1 MSMDD
6 KQSFRSNSG
15 FPAASVGI
23 GGTASSS
30 GMSKGMQNKTALSP
44 TSRLVKDEPATS
56 LIATSG
62 NAALSG
68 TDFDEA
74 WRRSKTKLRAIVGED
89 VYSSWFNSTEF
100 ERFDGSVLT
109 VSAPTKFLK
118 NWVQSHYSKAL
129 FDACSSEFSDLER
142 VNVMLRQ
149 IGNAAQKSTI
159 AQQGANQAGGQAGNL
174 SEHAGGFTAKS
185 SNTIPAS
192 WPRGNAG
199 LAASHA
205 ASSGPFEGSPLDP
218 RYTFE
223 NFVVGSANRLAHAA
237 AKQVAET
244 VVEQPLRFNPLYIH
258 SSVGLGKTHLLH
270 AIAWEVKRR
279 NPHASVLYLTA
290 ERFRYHFVGAVM
302 AQDPLTFKD
311 KFRSVDLLLIDDLE
325 FMQGP
330 KTEEEFDHTLNMLL
344 DAGRQVVVASSRAP
358 VHLESLDARMR
369 SRLGGGLVT
378 EVSGLDYEMR
388 LSILERR
395 VAEKRSQDPS
405 FEIGRD
411 VLEFLASKLTE
422 SGRELDGAVTRLYAA
437 CHYIGEPITVES
449 AEHIIR
455 DLMHGTEPRRIKIED
470 ILRVVSKHFAVSR
483 GDILS
488 QRRHRSVVWPR
499 QIGMYLAKQLTTRSL
514 PEIGRRF
521 GGRDHTTVLHAIRK
535 IDGELKAST
544 KLRDEIEDLKRLLN
558 TN

>member
-6 KQSFRSNSG
+6 KQSGQTGAG
-15 FPAASVGI
+15 FPAAPGAPAA
-23 GGTASSS
+23 T
-30 GMSKGMQNKTALSP
+30 GMGKSFAPKTAMP
-44 TSRLVKDEPATS
+44 VTSRLAKDDATS
-56 LIATSG
+56 
-62 NAALSG
+62 AASANDG
-68 TDFDEA
+68 STAAASTDFDES
-74 WRRSKTKLRAIVGED
+74 WRRSKIKLKAIVGED
-89 VYSSWFNSTEF
+89 IYSSWFMSTDF
-100 ERFDGSVLT
+100 ERFEDGVLT

-118 NWVQSHYSKAL
+118 NWVQNHYSKAL
-129 FDACSSEFSDLER
+129 FDACSSEFKGLAR
-142 VNVMLRQ
+142 VNVLLRQ
-149 IGNAAQKSTI
+149 PGNAQKT
-159 AQQGANQAGGQAGNL
+159 AQQPQNSPSGDRGFEEAATGYVARANQ
-174 SEHAGGFTAKS
+174 SK
-185 SNTIPAS
+185 PS
-192 WPRGNAG
+192 WPRPLVATNSGQNSGA
-199 LAASHA
+199 
-205 ASSGPFEGSPLDP
+205 GPFEGSPLDP

-223 NFVVGSANRLAHAA
+223 NFVIGSANRLAHAA

-244 VVEQPLRFNPLYIH
+244 VLEQPLRFNPLYIH

-270 AIAWEVKRR
+270 AIAWDVKRR
-279 NPHASVLYLTA
+279 HPNASVLYLTA

-344 DAGRQVVVASSRAP
+344 DGGRQVVVASSRAP

-378 EVSGLDYEMR
+378 EVSSLDYEMR

-395 VAEKRSQDPS
+395 VAEKRSQDPT

-411 VLEFLASKLTE
+411 VLEFLAGKLTE

-437 CHYIGEPITVES
+437 CHYIGEPITVDS

-455 DLMHGTEPRRIKIED
+455 DLMHGSEPRRIKIED
-470 ILRVVSKHFAVSR
+470 ILRVVSKHFGVSR

-499 QIGMYLAKQLTTRSL
+499 QIGMYLSKQLTTRSL

-535 IDGELKAST
+535 IDGVLQGDT

>member
-1 MSMDD
+1 MSIED
-6 KQSFRSNSG
+6 KQFVRVSG
-15 FPAASVGI
+15 GYPVTRGTPAASGLSNSLPTRLAASPARVAKDESAMAAI
-23 GGTASSS
+23 AASSN
-30 GMSKGMQNKTALSP
+30 GDNGEGALP
-44 TSRLVKDEPATS
+44 DY
-56 LIATSG
+56 
-62 NAALSG
+62 
-68 TDFDEA
+68 DEA
-74 WRRSKTKLRAIVGED
+74 WRRAKTKLKAIVGED
-89 VYSSWFNSTEF
+89 VFSSWFNSTEF
-100 ERFDGSVLT
+100 EQYSNGVLS

-118 NWVQSHYSKAL
+118 NWVQNHYSKVL
-129 FDACSSEFSDLER
+129 IDACRSEFKDIER
-142 VNVMLRQ
+142 VNVLLRQ
-149 IGNAAQKSTI
+149 LGNAAQKTGTI
-159 AQQGANQAGGQAGNL
+159 QPAPGGDRGFEEQQSSFAG
-174 SEHAGGFTAKS
+174 K
-185 SNTIPAS
+185 PASGPIS
-192 WPRGNAG
+192 WPRPISPNA
-199 LAASHA
+199 AALTA
-205 ASSGPFEGSPLDP
+205 GAGGFEGSPLDP
-218 RYTFE
+218 RFTFE
-223 NFVVGSANRLAHAA
+223 NFIVGSANRLAHAA

-244 VVEQPLRFNPLYIH
+244 VLEQPLRFNPLFIH
-258 SSVGLGKTHLLH
+258 SNVGLGKTHLLH
-270 AIAWEVKRR
+270 AVAWDVKRR
-279 NPHASVLYLTA
+279 HPNASVLYLTA

-344 DAGRQVVVASSRAP
+344 DGGRQVVVASSRAP

-378 EVSGLDYEMR
+378 EVSALDYEMR
-388 LSILERR
+388 LSILDRR
-395 VAEKRSQDPS
+395 VAEKRAQDPS

-437 CHYIGEPITVES
+437 CHYIGEPITVDS

-470 ILRVVSKHFAVSR
+470 ILRVVSKHFGVSR

-499 QIGMYLAKQLTTRSL
+499 QIGMYLSKQLTTRSL

-521 GGRDHTTVLHAIRK
+521 GGRDHTTVLHACRE
-535 IDGELKAST
+535 IDGELTDNS

-558 TN
+558 TNS

>member
-1 MSMDD
+1 MSV
-6 KQSFRSNSG
+6 SG
-15 FPAASVGI
+15 ASAAS
-23 GGTASSS
+23 
-30 GMSKGMQNKTALSP
+30 
-44 TSRLVKDEPATS
+44 PA
-56 LIATSG
+56 G
-62 NAALSG
+62 NS
-68 TDFDEA
+68 DFDEA
-74 WRRSKTKLRAIVGED
+74 WRRAKSKLKAIVGED
-89 VYSSWFNSTEF
+89 VYSSWFMSTEF
-100 ERFDGSVLT
+100 EHFDGEVLN

-118 NWVQSHYSKAL
+118 NWVQNHYSKVL
-129 FDACSSEFSDLER
+129 LDSCKSEFKGLER

-149 IGNAAQKSTI
+149 PGNAALKQ
-159 AQQGANQAGGQAGNL
+159 AQGQPAQHPGFAEEAPQINSMKPMFGQPVRTRPMPGTGVAQHGGP
-174 SEHAGGFTAKS
+174 S
-185 SNTIPAS
+185 
-192 WPRGNAG
+192 
-199 LAASHA
+199 
-205 ASSGPFEGSPLDP
+205 PFDGSPLDP

-223 NFVVGSANRLAHAA
+223 NFVIGAANRLAHAA
-237 AKQVAET
+237 AKQIAET
-244 VVEQPLRFNPLYIH
+244 VLEQPLRFNPLYIH

-270 AIAWEVKRR
+270 AIAWDVKRR
-279 NPHASVLYLTA
+279 HPNASVLYLTA

-302 AQDPLTFKD
+302 AQDPMTFKD

-344 DAGRQVVVASSRAP
+344 DGGRQVVVASARAP

-369 SRLGGGLVT
+369 SRLAGGLVT

-395 VAEKRSQDPS
+395 VAEKRSADPS

-455 DLMHGTEPRRIKIED
+455 DLMHGSEPRRIKIED
-470 ILRVVSKHFAVSR
+470 ILRVVSKHFGVSR
-483 GDILS
+483 SDILS

-499 QIGMYLAKQLTTRSL
+499 QIGMYLSKQLTTRSL

-535 IDGELKAST
+535 IDGELNGNT
-544 KLRDEIEDLKRLLN
+544 KLKDEIEDLKRLLN

>member
-1 MSMDD
+1 MSIND
-6 KQSFRSNSG
+6 KQSSQGGAG
-15 FPAASVGI
+15 FQASMGAAANAGLGKGPAP
-23 GGTASSS
+23 
-30 GMSKGMQNKTALSP
+30 KTALP
-44 TSRLVKDEPATS
+44 VTSRLVKDD
-56 LIATSG
+56 
-62 NAALSG
+62 AALPAAAGGGNGVIDGNG
-68 TDFDEA
+68 TVAAGDFDEA
-74 WRRSKTKLRAIVGED
+74 WQRSKTKLRKIVGED
-89 VYSSWFNSTEF
+89 IYSHWFMSTEF
-100 ERFDGSVLT
+100 ERFDDGALN

-118 NWVQSHYSKAL
+118 NWIQNHYSKDL
-129 FDACSSEFSDLER
+129 FEACASEFKGLAR
-142 VNVMLRQ
+142 INILQRQ
-149 IGNAAQKSTI
+149 LGNGQKGAQAQPAAVTGF
-159 AQQGANQAGGQAGNL
+159 AEQQSGYA
-174 SEHAGGFTAKS
+174 AKS
-185 SNTIPAS
+185 SQQAPS
-192 WPRGNAG
+192 WPRPQVATHSGQN
-199 LAASHA
+199 SNP
-205 ASSGPFEGSPLDP
+205 GPFEGSPLDP

-223 NFVVGSANRLAHAA
+223 NFVIGSANRLAHAA

-244 VVEQPLRFNPLYIH
+244 VLEQPLRFNPLYIH

-270 AIAWEVKRR
+270 AIAWDVKRR
-279 NPHASVLYLTA
+279 HPNASVLYLTA

-344 DAGRQVVVASSRAP
+344 DGGRQVVVASSRAP

-378 EVSGLDYEMR
+378 EVSSLDYEMR
-388 LSILERR
+388 LSILEKR
-395 VAEKRSQDPS
+395 VAEKRAQDPA

-437 CHYIGEPITVES
+437 CHYIGEPITVDS

-470 ILRVVSKHFAVSR
+470 ILRVVSKHFGVSR

-499 QIGMYLAKQLTTRSL
+499 QIGMYLSKQLTTRSL

-535 IDGELKAST
+535 IDGVLQGDT

>member
-1 MSMDD
+1 MSMED
-6 KQSFRSNSG
+6 KQSVRSGEGYAAAVGSATTTVLGKAMTSKGALPNVARKDEASG
-15 FPAASVGI
+15 AS
-23 GGTASSS
+23 TASASANS
-30 GMSKGMQNKTALSP
+30 
-44 TSRLVKDEPATS
+44 
-56 LIATSG
+56 
-62 NAALSG
+62 
-68 TDFDEA
+68 DFDEA
-74 WRRSKTKLRAIVGED
+74 WRRAKTALRAVVGED
-89 VYSSWFNSTEF
+89 VYTSWFMSTEF
-100 ERFDGSVLT
+100 EQFDGEVLN

-118 NWVQSHYSKAL
+118 NWVQNHYSKVL
-129 FDACSSEFSDLER
+129 FDACKREFKGLDR

-149 IGNAAQKSTI
+149 PGNAAQK
-159 AQQGANQAGGQAGNL
+159 QGQAGAHPGFAEEAPQIN
-174 SEHAGGFTAKS
+174 SMKPMFGQPVRTRPVIGTGAAQHGGPS
-185 SNTIPAS
+185 
-192 WPRGNAG
+192 
-199 LAASHA
+199 
-205 ASSGPFEGSPLDP
+205 PFDGSPLDP
-218 RYTFE
+218 RFTFE
-223 NFVVGSANRLAHAA
+223 NFVIGAANRLAHAA
-237 AKQVAET
+237 AKQIAET
-244 VVEQPLRFNPLYIH
+244 VLEQPLRFNPLYIH

-270 AIAWEVKRR
+270 AIAWDVKRR
-279 NPHASVLYLTA
+279 HPNASVLYLTA

-302 AQDPLTFKD
+302 AQDPMTFKD

-344 DAGRQVVVASSRAP
+344 DGGRQVVVASARAP
-358 VHLESLDARMR
+358 VHLESMDARMR
-369 SRLGGGLVT
+369 SRLAGGLVT

-395 VAEKRSQDPS
+395 VAEKRSADPS

-437 CHYIGEPITVES
+437 CHYIGEPITVDS

-455 DLMHGTEPRRIKIED
+455 DLMHGSEPRRIKIED
-470 ILRVVSKHFAVSR
+470 ILRVVSKHFGVSR
-483 GDILS
+483 SDILS

-499 QIGMYLAKQLTTRSL
+499 QIGMYLSKQLTTRSL

-535 IDGELKAST
+535 IDGELNGNT
-544 KLRDEIEDLKRLLN
+544 KLKDEIEDLKRLLN